1 MTLKQWILDTSGIS
15 KKSLD
20 TYQTPDVHLATCQTF
35 TMDSFCKFFH
45 FIKDILSWEGPH
57 AFDLADVSYYKRG
70 RLSLTKIFESCECF
84 RNVWLSW

>member
-45 FIKDILSWEGPH
+45 FIKDILS
-57 AFDLADVSYYKRG
+57 
-70 RLSLTKIFESCECF
+70 
-84 RNVWLSW
+84 